1 MRLAPSGNK
10 EDFDTTFDAQTT
22 FDFVNL
28 PAEILELIMV
38 ELSARDIMSLFAITK
53 KMCEWFK
60 RFDRNGL
67 WQQILSNSKLS
78 LDGDIPM
85 PSENFKKYV
94 LNTER

>member
-10 EDFDTTFDAQTT
+10 EHFDSNFDAQTT

-38 ELSARDIMSLFAITK
+38 ELSARDILSLFIIDK
-53 KMCEWFK
+53 RMREWFK
-60 RFDRNGL
+60 RFDRNTL
-67 WQQILSNSKLS
+67 WRQILANSKLS